1 MGTKSKKK
9 AKTRLDAYYRLAKDQ
24 GYRARSAFKLIQLNR
39 KYDFLAKSKVLVDLC
54 AAPGGWCQ
62 VAAKFMPVG
71 SKIVGVDLSE
81 GMLQIARREIPDG
94 VFHKASI
101 IDFHQAEKFDAVVVG
116 FGLPYLDK
124 DQVHECLRNCW
135 RNLKTGGSIYLS
147 FMNGSGSRL
156 EKTSF
161 GDENVFLIFYHEEE
175 QTQKELEEIGFR
187 IEKKWVLGYLE
198 QDGNVTRDVVILG
211 KREP

>member
-1 MGTKSKKK
+1 MTDQQLKTISSYDKSSVGFHSKISKLPNYNETYDELASRIPENGRVLDLACGPAQISKYLIGKKS
-9 AKTRLDAYYRLAKDQ
+9 L
-24 GYRARSAFKLIQLNR
+24 
-39 KYDFLAKSKVLVDLC
+39 
-54 AAPGGWCQ
+54 
-62 VAAKFMPVG
+62 
-71 SKIVGVDLSE
+71 KIVGVDLSE
-81 GMLQIARREIPDG
+81 GMLQIARREVPDG

-175 QTQKELEEIGFR
+175 QIQKELEEIGFR

-198 QDGNVTRDVVILG
+198 QDGSVTRDVVILG